1 MWTSKEKQL
10 QKSGKFKTLG
20 FAIACCGERSN
31 QMYVLGR
38 NSVGRVKGLLE
49 GENGGKETN

>member
-10 QKSGKFKTLG
+10 QKYGKFKTLG

-38 NSVGRVKGLLE
+38 NSVGRVKGPLE

>member
-10 QKSGKFKTLG
+10 QKSGNFKTLG
-20 FAIACCGERSN
+20 FALACCGERSN
-31 QMYVLGR
+31 QMHVLGR
-38 NSVGRVKGLLE
+38 NSVGRVKGPLE